1 MRVKTIIIILIT
13 VILTVVLMQNTDN
26 VDFKFLWATFRASK
40 LIVLAFTALIAFI
53 LGVLV
58 GRPKR
63 VKRLGGDI
71 GEDSADKGKTNTL
84 SNEDK
89 DYIGRD

>member
-1 MRVKTIIIILIT
+1 MRIKTIIILVIAIL
-13 VILTVVLMQNTDN
+13 LTIVLMQNTER
-26 VDFKFLWATFRASK
+26 VRFTFLFTDMYISK
-40 LIVLAFTALIAFI
+40 LTMLLLIAIVAFI

-63 VKRLGGDI
+63 VKRLGGDFT
-71 GEDSADKGKTNTL
+71 ENDLNKNAPNTL

-89 DYIGRD
+89 DYIN